1 MQPVELC
8 YLISTTDSA
17 GNRVQNGYHYAMGV
31 VTDHII
37 SFLAKVES
45 QAGQNSEEDGGL
57 TLEGH
62 ISNLNSIRAGI
73 TLQHGANVDYNIL
86 GASIAEMPLSEIAT
100 YLGAKLFENFRPM
113 YDKTPTEKERDEFL
127 VKNQLQYEDM
137 RKYLTAN
144 CPGAVSFPASY
155 DAKMYK
161 TRGNGAFVQRAA
173 DFLASNKGEM
183 EKNLRTMAE
192 EITEFN
198 IPKESTSLISRTYK
212 ALCDSF
218 VTSLDFGPFYAK
230 KMLFGGNNQ
239 NLIHAVDGYI
249 AKNNEN
255 LAHELRQNQLRDDE
269 YEQAKMRMDLSLIHI

>member
-198 IPKESTSLISRTYK
+198 IPKESTSLISRT
-212 ALCDSF
+212 
-218 VTSLDFGPFYAK
+218 
-230 KMLFGGNNQ
+230 
-239 NLIHAVDGYI
+239 
-249 AKNNEN
+249 
-255 LAHELRQNQLRDDE
+255 
-269 YEQAKMRMDLSLIHI
+269 

>member
-1 MQPVELC
+1 MMQ
-8 YLISTTDSA
+8 
-17 GNRVQNGYHYAMGV
+17 R
-31 VTDHII
+31 
-37 SFLAKVES
+37 
-45 QAGQNSEEDGGL
+45 
-57 TLEGH
+57 
-62 ISNLNSIRAGI
+62 
-73 TLQHGANVDYNIL
+73 
-86 GASIAEMPLSEIAT
+86 
-100 YLGAKLFENFRPM
+100 
-113 YDKTPTEKERDEFL
+113 
-127 VKNQLQYEDM
+127 
-137 RKYLTAN
+137 
-144 CPGAVSFPASY
+144 
-155 DAKMYK
+155 MYK

-269 YEQAKMRMDLSLIHI
+269 YEQAKMRMDSARHTE